1 MLKVGLKGMYTIN
14 VEDTHTA
21 KAMKSGELEVF
32 ATPALCACM
41 EAAAVECVRGHI
53 DDGYSTVGS
62 AIEINHIAPS
72 VVGSSITAE
81 AELVEV
87 DAKKLVF
94 KISARDSNG
103 EIGHGTH
110 TRYIVNKAK
119 FMSKAIIRS
128 ESSVK

>member
-1 MLKVGLKGMYTIN
+1 MLEKGLKGTYSIA
-14 VEDTHTA
+14 VGDVHTA

-53 DDGYSTVGS
+53 DNGYSTVGS

-81 AELVEV
+81 AELVDV
-87 DAKKLVF
+87 DGKKLVF
-94 KISARDSNG
+94 KITAKDANG

-110 TRYIVNKAK
+110 TRFVVNKAK

>member
-1 MLKVGLKGMYTIN
+1 MLKVGLKGTYTIN

-81 AELVEV
+81 AELVEG

-94 KISARDSNG
+94 KRRNRSRHPHALYSKQG
-103 EIGHGTH
+103 EI
-110 TRYIVNKAK
+110 Y
-119 FMSKAIIRS
+119 
-128 ESSVK
+128 VKSYYQE